1 MKILTVNQTMTL
13 SILMVIVL
21 LLSAHTLSYA
31 DIVSVKPHTETSL
44 IVTVEF
50 TYTKDWRCSTTKTF
64 LFQWRQKTP
73 QGAWHSDER
82 TFEVDWSS
90 ALGCW
95 YDNRTRTATGH
106 FTIKHLIPGTTY
118 EVRVNSGTIHE
129 GTTNFRPLSILSAH
143 RLEETNLDKSV
154 VTLTLRY
161 DDTYEADVAKIRE
174 AVSVSGITG
183 VTIDTA
189 SVQRISDREI
199 TVGLNFDS
207 TDFDIS
213 TSLIF
218 SVDAGAIVDY
228 TGDAFTAAIPV
239 TAVKETVS
247 ASVVSPLTEATLD
260 GSIVTLLLTGVV
272 YEQDISKIREAVTV
286 SGINGVTIDIAAVQ
300 RISDRKITV
309 ELGFDGTDFDE
320 DADLS
325 FSVAEG
331 AIADYTGDAFTAEIL
346 VAAHKESV
354 SASVVSPLTEAT
366 LDGSIVTLLLTGA
379 AFEQDIS
386 KIREAV
392 TVSGIN
398 GVTIDIAAVQR
409 ISDRKITVEL
419 DFDGTDFVRDTALT
433 FTLTSKAIANH
444 NGELT
449 TEVPVTASR
458 GEDLLAIFWTD
469 TDYFTDKIQRAN
481 LDMGNL
487 EVSNVEDLVTQGLE
501 DPRGIALD
509 VAGGKM
515 YWTDEGTEKIQRA
528 NLDGSNVEDLV
539 TGLRGPD
546 GIALDVAGGKMYW
559 TDTNTTWRGTDK
571 IRRANLDGSNVE
583 DLVTQGLE
591 NPRGIALDV
600 AGGKMYWTDSRT
612 EKIQRANLD
621 GSNVVDLVTQG
632 LEDPN
637 GLALDVAGGK
647 MYWTDTNT
655 YSWSTDKIRRA
666 NLDGSNVVD
675 LVTQGLED
683 PNGLALDVAGG
694 KMYWTDFGT
703 EKIQCANLDGSN
715 VQDLVTRLNGPAGI
729 AIVSSSLVNPTTE
742 TPIAKEDV
750 NRDGV
755 VDVQDLAYVGLQYG
769 KTGTN
774 AADINDDGIVNVDD
788 FVLVAAAVDAA
799 AAAAPAA
806 RAQVH
811 SHFTAAQLQ
820 GWLTDARTSGNTSHT
835 YQRGIAVI
843 EGLLALLAP
852 EATALLANYPNP
864 FNPETWIPY
873 QLSKPASVTLTIY
886 DIQGHVVRALDLGH
900 QRAGLYQTRSRAAYW
915 DGRNAVGE
923 PVASGI
929 YFYTLTAGDFSATR
943 KMLIR
948 K

>member
-31 DIVSVKPHTETSL
+31 DIVSVKPDTETSL

-50 TYTKDWRCSTTKTF
+50 TYKKDIRCSTTETF

-73 QGAWHSDER
+73 QGEWHSDER
-82 TFEVDWSS
+82 TFEVNWILSGG
-90 ALGCW
+90 LCL
-95 YDNRTRTATGH
+95 YDNRTHTATRR
-106 FTIKHLIPGTTY
+106 FTIEDLIPGTTY

-213 TSLIF
+213 TVLIF

-228 TGDAFTAAIPV
+228 TGDAFTGEKYVFAK
-239 TAVKETVS
+239 KESVS

-260 GSIVTLLLTGVV
+260 AGVVTLTLRYVT
-272 YEQDISKIREAVTV
+272 YEADVAKIRDAVSV
-286 SGINGVTIDIAAVQ
+286 SGINGVTIDTATVK
-300 RISDRKITV
+300 RISDTEVTV
-309 ELGFDGTDFDE
+309 ALDFDDTDFDE

-419 DFDGTDFVRDTALT
+419 NFDGTDFVRDTALT

-469 TDYFTDKIQRAN
+469 SGTDKIQRAN

-501 DPRGIALD
+501 GPDGIALD

-515 YWTDEGTEKIQRA
+515 YWTDEGTDKIQRA

-539 TGLRGPD
+539 TQGLRGPD

-583 DLVTQGLE
+583 DLVTQGLK

-600 AGGKMYWTDSRT
+600 AGGKMYWTDYGT
-612 EKIQRANLD
+612 NTIQRANLD

-632 LEDPN
+632 LRGPD
-637 GLALDVAGGK
+637 GIALDVAGGK

-655 YSWSTDKIRRA
+655 TWRGTDKIRRA
-666 NLDGSNVVD
+666 NLDGSNVED
-675 LVTQGLED
+675 LVTQGLKN
-683 PNGLALDVAGG
+683 PRGIALDVAGG
-694 KMYWTDFGT
+694 KMYWTDYGT

-715 VQDLVTRLNGPAGI
+715 VQDLVTGLNGPLGI

-774 AADINDDGIVNVDD
+774 AADINGDGIVNVDD

-799 AAAAPAA
+799 AAAPAA
-806 RAQVH
+806 RAQVQ

-915 DGRNAVGE
+915 DGR
-923 PVASGI
+923 
-929 YFYTLTAGDFSATR
+929 
-943 KMLIR
+943 
-948 K
+948 